1 MQSEI
6 KYSSKFK
13 NLLRLIDHRVAK
25 ILLHI
30 ENESFQVTQNY
41 IDITDKKDTVSFTP
55 DRKVAEIKATI
66 PQLWKTSE
74 YTRHLTH
81 GSANDK
87 IYEDLGYEKPNRDPW
102 SPEFGTLGT
111 ILGEAKSRTTD
122 KVYVIF
128 QIYQGDY
135 KVVVNKETLI
145 PTTNFN
151 KIWSS
156 NRNSIRIGRLTR
168 SLLTSAGT
176 KFSEKDIEE
185 FTNKFKAAY
194 DFNKDSTNKFD
205 IVSGEDIAKWYHYEK
220 YTKGGGTLNN
230 SCMANVKSDFFE
242 IYVKNPNVKLVILYD
257 DCGKIDGGKYTSDKI
272 KGRAI
277 LWESAKCV
285 GIEDTINFMDRIYTS
300 NDSDT
305 DLFKTFAE
313 SKNFWY
319 KKSQNMDFD
328 CYICNG
334 VIEQKAT
341 ITVELNETNF
351 AFYPYTDTMS
361 FANLD
366 DNTLMNFADNYDRR
380 LRGTNGGY
388 EGADETYFDPQ
399 DYEDYED
406 EDDEYIE

>member
-6 KYSSKFK
+6 KYSSKFT

-25 ILLHI
+25 ILLDI
-30 ENESFQVTQNY
+30 ENKSFELTQNY
-41 IDITDKKDTVSFTP
+41 IDLTDKKDTVSFTP

-66 PQLWKTSE
+66 PQLWKTTE
-74 YTRHLTH
+74 DTRHLTH
-81 GSANDK
+81 GSANNN
-87 IYEDLGYEKPNRDPW
+87 IYADLGYEIPDHDPW
-102 SPEFGTLGT
+102 SPSEGTLGT
-111 ILGEAKSRTTD
+111 ILGEAKSRTSD
-122 KVYVIF
+122 KTYVIF
-128 QIYQGDY
+128 QRYEGDT
-135 KVVVNKETLI
+135 KVVINKATLI
-145 PTTNFN
+145 PTANFN

-168 SLLTSAGT
+168 SLLSSAGT
-176 KFSEKDIEE
+176 EFTEKDIEE

-194 DFNKDSTNKFD
+194 DFNKDATNKFD
-205 IVSGEDIAKWYHYEK
+205 VVSGEDIAKWYRHEK

-242 IYVKNPNVKLVILYD
+242 IYVKNPQVKLVILYD
-257 DCGKIDGGKYTSDKI
+257 DAGKIEDGKYTSDKI

-277 LWESAKCV
+277 LWNDAKCV
-285 GIEDTINFMDRIYTS
+285 GVEDSINFMDRIYTS

-313 SKNFWY
+313 SKNLWY
-319 KKSQNMDFD
+319 KKSQSMDFD
-328 CYICNG
+328 CHICNG

-341 ITVELNETNF
+341 ITVQLDETNF

-366 DNTLMNFADNYDRR
+366 NNTLMNFSDEFDRR

-388 EGADETYFDPQ
+388 EGSDEHYYDPQ
-399 DYEDYED
+399 DYDED
-406 EDDEYIE
+406 EYNDED

>member
-6 KYSSKFK
+6 KYSSKFT

-25 ILLHI
+25 ILLDI
-30 ENESFQVTQNY
+30 ENKSFIVTQNY

-55 DRKVAEIKATI
+55 DRKVAEIKLTI
-66 PQLWKTSE
+66 PQLWKTTE
-74 YTRHLTH
+74 DTRHLTH

-87 IYEDLGYEKPNRDPW
+87 IYEDLGYEKPNREPW
-102 SPEFGTLGT
+102 SPEYGTLGT

-128 QIYQGDY
+128 QQYEGDY
-135 KVVVNKETLI
+135 KVVVNKSTLI

-168 SLLTSAGT
+168 SLLSSIGATFT
-176 KFSEKDIEE
+176 EKDIEE

-194 DFNKDSTNKFD
+194 DFNKDATNKFD

-242 IYVKNPNVKLVILYD
+242 IYVKNPQVKLVILYD
-257 DCGKIDGGKYTSDKI
+257 DAGKIEDGKYTSDKI

-277 LWESAKCV
+277 LWNDAKCV
-285 GIEDTINFMDRIYTS
+285 GVEGVINFMDRIYTS

-305 DLFKTFAE
+305 ELFITFAQ

-319 KKSQNMDFD
+319 KKSQSMDFD

-334 VIEQKAT
+334 VIEQKAV
-341 ITVELNETNF
+341 ITVDLDETNF

-366 DNTLMNFADNYDRR
+366 DNTLMNFNDEYDRR

-388 EGADETYFDPQ
+388 EGSDERYYDPQ
-399 DYEDYED
+399 DYDEEDYND
-406 EDDEYIE
+406 ED